1 MIIRADRLVDFD
13 QRTAANTPR
22 KMFRVLH
29 VINGEHY
36 SGAERVQ
43 DLLACELPRFGYE
56 AGFACLK
63 PGVFAATRRSQS
75 SKLYNLPM
83 RSRFDWS
90 ASMRLVD
97 YFREGNYD
105 LLHAHTPRSLL
116 ISSSAAKT
124 LECPLFYHVH
134 SPVGRDSKRRFRNWI
149 NSLIESR
156 SLRRVDRMICV
167 SHSLRDY
174 MLGLG
179 HAAGRLRVVHNGV
192 PIADIDSR
200 MPNQGEPWTI
210 GMVALFRPRKGT
222 EILLESLAIIRQAG
236 IPASLLMV
244 GSFETKEYESEIH
257 GLVERLGLRAHVTW
271 TGFERDVNS
280 RLREMQ
286 LMVLPSLF
294 GEGLPMVVLEAMAI
308 GVPVIASRVEGIPEA
323 IRDGQDGS
331 IFEPGNAKDLA
342 DKVAAIIAQ
351 PSNWRQMR
359 DSAWERQRSSLS
371 DTSMAEGVAG
381 VYNELLR

>member
-1 MIIRADRLVDFD
+1 
-13 QRTAANTPR
+13 
-22 KMFRVLH
+22 
-29 VINGEHY
+29 
-36 SGAERVQ
+36 
-43 DLLACELPRFGYE
+43 
-56 AGFACLK
+56 
-63 PGVFAATRRSQS
+63 
-75 SKLYNLPM
+75 
-83 RSRFDWS
+83 
-90 ASMRLVD
+90 
-97 YFREGNYD
+97 
-105 LLHAHTPRSLL
+105 
-116 ISSSAAKT
+116 
-124 LECPLFYHVH
+124 
-134 SPVGRDSKRRFRNWI
+134 
-149 NSLIESR
+149 
-156 SLRRVDRMICV
+156 
-167 SHSLRDY
+167 
-174 MLGLG
+174 
-179 HAAGRLRVVHNGV
+179 
-192 PIADIDSR
+192 
-200 MPNQGEPWTI
+200 
-210 GMVALFRPRKGT
+210 MVALFRPRKGT